1 MTNPQHQTD
10 AINAD
15 AFEAVCVMGD
25 AARNAQSQLAQA
37 NTEAKNEL
45 LNAIADALDNHADVI
60 AGANALDMSQA
71 FDDGMDA
78 GKLDRL
84 KFNVPRIAAAAQGV
98 RHVASLPDPVGE
110 IVRGYHLE
118 NGLRLQQVRVPI
130 GVLGMIYEARPNVT
144 ADAFA
149 LCARSGNACVLK
161 GGSAA
166 RMSCRAIVEC
176 CREGL
181 VAAGLPADA
190 CCLVDSTDRAETRE
204 LMHADGLVDVLIP
217 RGGASLIQTCVR
229 ESTVPVIE
237 TGVGN
242 CHIYLES
249 SADAQMAVDI
259 VVNAKTSRPGV
270 CNAAESLLVD
280 DAAADE
286 LLPAVLLALGERGVE
301 LVGDERCLA
310 VAAANGVR
318 MGAATEQDWG
328 REYLDLKMSVHA
340 VSGIDEAIAHINRY
354 GTGHSEAIVTSN
366 YSASERFLAGVDAA
380 AVYVNASTRFT
391 DGGVFGLGCEIG
403 ISTQKIHARGPMGVE
418 ALTTTKYLLRGDGQ
432 IR

>member
-1 MTNPQHQTD
+1 MSE
-10 AINAD
+10 
-15 AFEAVCVMGD
+15 AFEKATLAHAAAPRIGVAPDAVRREAVVAAACALREHMGD
-25 AARNAQSQLAQA
+25 VLSANEADVTAARQAGMVAPLVDRLQL
-37 NTEAKNEL
+37 TSERIE
-45 LNAIADALDNHADVI
+45 AIASSMEEVAR
-60 AGANALDMSQA
+60 Q
-71 FDDGMDA
+71 DDPLGS
-78 GKLDRL
+78 DRSGRTL
-84 KFNVPRIAAAAQGV
+84 ASGV
-98 RHVASLPDPVGE
+98 RLECVSVPLGVVA
-110 IVRGYHLE
+110 
-118 NGLRLQQVRVPI
+118 
-130 GVLGMIYEARPNVT
+130 MIYEARPNVT

-181 VAAGLPADA
+181 VASGLPADA

-301 LVGDERCLA
+301 LVGDERCRA
-310 VAAANGVR
+310 VATANGVR

-418 ALTTTKYLLRGDGQ
+418 TLTTTKYLLRGDGQ